1 MHYIFYIFKVLFL
14 MIMGLMFTIVG
25 LKTLGV
31 VIVVVNLGWLGGYN
45 KKKMATIW
53 RWTWK

>member
-1 MHYIFYIFKVLFL
+1 
-14 MIMGLMFTIVG
+14 MIVGLMFTIVG

-31 VIVVVNLGWLGGYN
+31 VIVVVNLSWLGGYN